1 MIIHPHQLASSL
13 VLISCVCS
21 SSFAAASQ
29 IGDEWLNLLL
39 AAEDAAQSSN
49 WLTNLHVAVALI
61 ERGDVDEPKTR
72 LAKSLEAQRLNPVAA
87 RTLAVLMDSVEAA
100 WPLYQK
106 AFTMALELA
115 SGTADDDNT
124 NGTVSVASVNV
135 AAGQQLLLN
144 LGSEMCAFLQGAELW
159 ADLQT
164 FVEGQQFADAIA
176 QAPSLAT
183 LDTVLLSQVY
193 VALRAESPAKPE
205 DALAV
210 LGASGPAG
218 CFPTFGR
225 ARSVLM
231 DLWFEANQMIE
242 ETTLGR
248 PLLPIEARDN
258 RVSIPVP
265 RNIGCPYASW
275 SGANKCQYW

>member
-1 MIIHPHQLASSL
+1 MLPHVHLSCASF
-13 VLISCVCS
+13 CCS
-21 SSFAAASQ
+21 RQ

-39 AAEDAAQSSN
+39 ASEQTAQSPN

-61 ERGDVDEPKTR
+61 ERGDVDEPMKR
-72 LAKSLEAQRLNPVAA
+72 LAASLEAQRLNPVAA
-87 RTLAVLMDSVEAA
+87 RTLAVLTDSVDSA

-115 SGTADDDNT
+115 GGNADDDNDTT
-124 NGTVSVASVNV
+124 NGTSVASVNV
-135 AAGQQLLLN
+135 AAGKQLLLN

-176 QAPSLAT
+176 LAPSLAT

-193 VALRAESPAKPE
+193 IALRAESPAKPQ

-231 DLWFEANQMIE
+231 DLWFEANQVIE

-258 RVSIPVP
+258 RVSIPAP
-265 RNIGCPYASW
+265 RNIGCTYASW